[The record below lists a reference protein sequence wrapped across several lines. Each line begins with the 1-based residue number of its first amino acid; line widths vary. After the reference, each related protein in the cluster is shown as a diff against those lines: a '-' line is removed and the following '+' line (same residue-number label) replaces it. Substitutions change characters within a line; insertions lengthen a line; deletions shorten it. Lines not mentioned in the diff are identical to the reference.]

1 MVDKGAVNGLDGG
14 LVIRIVHAD
23 DDGQLAGALVDH
35 AHVDAGLAHRAEKL
49 GSGTAVVHHAA
60 ANGGDDGHVIM
71 YADHITRS
79 MQATIDETNRRRTKQ
94 MAYNQDHNITPTAL
108 NKAIE
113 ESPLIALLR
122 NEERDEALRVEQ
134 EKAKR
139 KDALDNAPWRQ
150 FDAKK
155 LRRAVVEQRHAML
168 NAAKELNFEKAARL
182 RDELLLMEDRL
193 QAID

>member
-1 MVDKGAVNGLDGG
+1 MAGRAARHVN
-14 LVIRIVHAD
+14 
-23 DDGQLAGALVDH
+23 
-35 AHVDAGLAHRAEKL
+35 
-49 GSGTAVVHHAA
+49 
-60 ANGGDDGHVIM
+60 GHVIM